1 MRTNP
6 KETLNGKLPFCA
18 VFIYNLTQGNQSK
31 LHFLIVDKAVY
42 SYCVLYMIDLK
53 IKSTDTVE
61 LLWITIGKN
70 LKFKQ
75 YTKIGNVQ
83 ITYCK

>member
-1 MRTNP
+1 MRNMLKWFQCLKTEVSCLRFLHYIRTNP

-61 LLWITIGKN
+61 LL
-70 LKFKQ
+70 
-75 YTKIGNVQ
+75 
-83 ITYCK
+83 